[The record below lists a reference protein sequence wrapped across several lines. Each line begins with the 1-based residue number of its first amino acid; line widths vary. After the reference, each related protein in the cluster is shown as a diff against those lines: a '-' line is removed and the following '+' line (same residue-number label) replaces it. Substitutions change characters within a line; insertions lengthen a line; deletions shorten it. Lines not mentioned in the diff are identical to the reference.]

1 MHNSTSPAAFL
12 VANLHLLP
20 KGRVLDLAMGS
31 GRNSIYLAREG
42 FEVEGIDISQEVVTK
57 AQTLAS
63 GENVNIKTTVADLET
78 GFRIP
83 PDQYDVIICFYYL
96 HRPLIPE
103 IKQGLRAGGIAVYE
117 TYNSDQAEWG
127 RPKNPDHL
135 LKPGE
140 LLSMFS
146 EYRILRYRE
155 WVIEPRKAIAS
166 IIARKP
172 EKED

>member
-57 AQTLAS
+57 VQTLAS

-83 PDQYDVIICFYYL
+83 PDQ
-96 HRPLIPE
+96 
-103 IKQGLRAGGIAVYE
+103 
-117 TYNSDQAEWG
+117 
-127 RPKNPDHL
+127 
-135 LKPGE
+135 
-140 LLSMFS
+140 
-146 EYRILRYRE
+146 
-155 WVIEPRKAIAS
+155 
-166 IIARKP
+166 
-172 EKED
+172 